1 MKPITEVPEIEP
13 TQADWDTYLKYL
25 REHPDQDRIEAE
37 SIEQAEQEAYIRSM
51 HDEEMS

>member
-1 MKPITEVPEIEP
+1 MNEETETEP
-13 TQADWDTYLKYL
+13 TQADWDTYLEWCK
-25 REHPDQDRIEAE
+25 EHPDQDRIEAE